1 MMRFRKRG
9 SSLVECIVVMAVGS
23 VIATLSIKLVHQSQI
38 EARNAFS
45 WIDLQ
50 QGVVRLERQLRQD
63 LRSAESATLP
73 EPNRLELKL
82 PQSSVQYDI
91 NEGLVERIEQFD
103 EGESSGKRHEG
114 YRLRGCELEL
124 SQPSGNL
131 VQLVVKPNVG
141 KPSSE
146 TFRIEQAV
154 GRQP

>member
-1 MMRFRKRG
+1 MMRLRKRG

-73 EPNRLELKL
+73 EANRLELKL
-82 PQSSVQYDI
+82 PESSIQYEWK
-91 NEGLVERIEQFD
+91 EGLVERIEQFGGD
-103 EGESSGKRHEG
+103 ESAGKRHEG
-114 YRLRGCELEL
+114 YRLRGCLFEM
-124 SQPSGNL
+124 SQPSDNL
-131 VQLVVKPNVG
+131 IQLVVKPNVG
-141 KPSSE
+141 KPSAE
-146 TFRIEQAV
+146 TYRIEQAV